1 MSVES
6 APPPLFDNR
15 PSVVFADD
23 DPVIRSYLCLQ
34 LLQSFDLAGV
44 ARNASEAIAV
54 VAERQPDLVILD
66 VHMPGGGGWHA
77 TREIRRR
84 SPRTAIVVLSADE
97 ARTEVN
103 ELLRL
108 GAVTY
113 MRKGIEPQALMDTLN
128 FALEAH
134 HNGLAAAAAA
144 QPHSPHPV
152 LVAEDDPINEFAVT
166 EILRRLGYRVDV
178 ARNGL
183 EAVEMAAARDY
194 AAVFMDCQ
202 MPQLDGFDATAEIR
216 RTEASTRHTPI
227 IAMTAHDAPGDRL
240 RCFAAGMDNY
250 VSKPLRLDDVARACA
265 GLRALSPPPQRQN
278 CEAAALFDPAPLF
291 EIATSE
297 QASELI
303 ATFIAEMGSG
313 LSAFAEAEATDGA
326 QAATFVH
333 RLRGSAATIGAR
345 RLAAMCDALE
355 GAVAD
360 AESGR
365 VAELHSHLIDTAGDT
380 AAAMRHY
387 LETIA
392 PGQPIIAA

>member
-183 EAVEMAAARDY
+183 EAVEMAAARD
-194 AAVFMDCQ
+194 ARRCSW
-202 MPQLDGFDATAEIR
+202 TAS
-216 RTEASTRHTPI
+216 ST
-227 IAMTAHDAPGDRL
+227 
-240 RCFAAGMDNY
+240 
-250 VSKPLRLDDVARACA
+250 
-265 GLRALSPPPQRQN
+265 
-278 CEAAALFDPAPLF
+278 AAALTRPRRSGGRGIDSTHTDHDDDRSRRARRPAALLCGRDGQLRL
-291 EIATSE
+291 
-297 QASELI
+297 QAAAPRRRRASMRRP
-303 ATFIAEMGSG
+303 ARAVAAG
-313 LSAFAEAEATDGA
+313 LSGRT
-326 QAATFVH
+326 
-333 RLRGSAATIGAR
+333 AR
-345 RLAAMCDALE
+345 PRRC
-355 GAVAD
+355 
-360 AESGR
+360 
-365 VAELHSHLIDTAGDT
+365 LIRRRCSRSPRANRP
-380 AAAMRHY
+380 AS
-387 LETIA
+387 
-392 PGQPIIAA
+392 